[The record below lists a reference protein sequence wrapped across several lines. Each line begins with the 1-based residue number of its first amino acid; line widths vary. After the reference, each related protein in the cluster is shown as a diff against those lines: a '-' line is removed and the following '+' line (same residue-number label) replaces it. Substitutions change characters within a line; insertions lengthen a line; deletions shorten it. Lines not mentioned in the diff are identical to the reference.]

1 MKDQLLKINRG
12 LLFFVLVTFVLYYG
26 KPLLIPFTLA
36 ILLAMLMAP
45 LCRSLDNRGWHR
57 ALSSGL
63 CAFIVLIFFA
73 LAIVIFAAQVT
84 SLIKDFAL
92 IEQRT
97 AQLFATV
104 QQFVENQFDIPVEDQ
119 TELITN
125 KTIGDNLI
133 QPHLKKVF
141 AGSLQTFA
149 ALVFTIILI
158 FLFLYHKER
167 YHDFF
172 LRFAPGDTKTDK
184 EKVLENMSLVSQHYL
199 VGRAFSI
206 VGLFILYAIALLI
219 IGINNALLLAGI
231 SALFNIVPVIGP
243 VFAAIFPFLVAL
255 VTESSFQPATWI
267 LISFCVF
274 QLLDNYYLTPH
285 FLGGEVNLSAVATI
299 VIMICGGFIWGIAG
313 MILFI
318 PMFSIARIVFDHVP
332 SLQHYGVLIGNPNKR
347 PSRKMGEWFRKI
359 FMRNRIRQ

>member
-12 LLFFVLVTFVLYYG
+12 LLFFVLLTLVLYYG

-45 LCRSLDNRGWHR
+45 LCRSLDNKGWNR

-63 CAFIVLIFFA
+63 CAFIVLVFFV
-73 LAIVIFAAQVT
+73 LSIVIFAAQVT
-84 SLIKDFAL
+84 SLIKDIVL

-97 AQLFATV
+97 TELFAAL
-104 QQFVENQFDIPVEDQ
+104 QQFVENRFGIPVEEQ
-119 TELITN
+119 AELIRN
-125 KTIGDNLI
+125 KTAGDNFL
-133 QPHLKKVF
+133 QPHLKKIF

-149 ALVFTIILI
+149 TLVFTIILM

-167 YHDFF
+167 YHGFF
-172 LRFAPGDTKTDK
+172 LRFAPGNTKTDK
-184 EKVLENMSLVSQHYL
+184 EKVLENISLVSQHYL
-199 VGRAFSI
+199 IGRAFSI

-255 VTESSFQPATWI
+255 VTESSLQPAIWV
-267 LISFCVF
+267 LVSFCLF
-274 QLLDNYYLTPH
+274 QVLDNYYLTPH

-299 VIMICGGFIWGIAG
+299 VIMVCGGFVWGIAG

-318 PMFSIARIVFDHVP
+318 PMFSIARIIFDHVP

-347 PSRKMGEWFRKI
+347 PSMKMGEWFKKFFLRK
-359 FMRNRIRQ
+359 

>member
-1 MKDQLLKINRG
+1 MKDQLLRINRG
-12 LLFFVLVTFVLYYG
+12 LLFFVLLTVVLYYG
-26 KPLLIPFTLA
+26 RPLLIPFTLA
-36 ILLAMLMAP
+36 VLLAMLMAP
-45 LCRSLDNRGWHR
+45 LCRSLDSKGWNR

-63 CAFIVLIFFA
+63 CAFVVLVIFV
-73 LAIVIFAAQVT
+73 LSIVIFAAQVT
-84 SLIKDFAL
+84 SLIKDIAL

-97 AQLFATV
+97 AELFAAL
-104 QQFVENQFDIPVEDQ
+104 QQFVENRFGIPVEEQ
-119 TELITN
+119 AELIRNNAT
-125 KTIGDNLI
+125 KGDFI
-133 QPHLKKVF
+133 QPQLKKVF
-141 AGSLQTFA
+141 AGSLQTLA
-149 ALVFTIILI
+149 ALVFTIILM

-184 EKVLENMSLVSQHYL
+184 EKVLESMSLVSQRYL

-231 SALFNIVPVIGP
+231 AALFNIVPVIGP
-243 VFAAIFPFLVAL
+243 VFAAVFPFLVAL
-255 VTESSFQPATWI
+255 VTESSLQPAIWV
-267 LISFCVF
+267 LVSFCLF
-274 QLLDNYYLTPH
+274 QVLDNYYLTPH

-299 VIMICGGFIWGIAG
+299 VIMICGGFVWGIAG

-318 PMFSIARIVFDHVP
+318 PMFSIARIIMDRVP

-359 FMRNRIRQ
+359 FLRKRIRQ